1 MTVKIGAIWDST
13 TQVLGGR
20 TGVLMPI
27 AVLGF
32 FLPSVV
38 QTLVGLVVD
47 QNNVLHGGLTALIAL
62 AAAVLMIW
70 GQMAVMAVA
79 THPATTRADASRQ
92 GWARLLPV
100 LGIALM
106 IAVIAMVLFVPIF
119 AALIAG
125 GFDFAAAAATQGNTM
140 AIPRLSGGASAF
152 IALYGLALG
161 ILAIW
166 ASARLMLVYTVVLN
180 ERLGLGAIR
189 RSIQLTRGL
198 TLKLIGV
205 MILFGI
211 VFLVVLLAAQGVVGV
226 VARLLLGSSGVA
238 VALSGIA
245 GAAVNAVL
253 LTIAYVFVAR
263 LYVATAGVVAPATVD
278 LQKDVPPAF

>member
-1 MTVKIGAIWDST
+1 MTVKIGAVWDSS

-27 AVLGF
+27 AALGF

-38 QTLVGLVVD
+38 QSVAGLAVNE
-47 QNNVLHGGLTALIAL
+47 NNVLHIGLTALIAL
-62 AAAVLMIW
+62 AAAVMMIW

-79 THPATTRADASRQ
+79 THPATTRADAIRQ
-92 GWARLLPV
+92 GWVRLLPV
-100 LGIALM
+100 LGIALI
-106 IAVIAMVLFVPIF
+106 IAVIALVLFLPIIGSLV
-119 AALIAG
+119 AA
-125 GFDFAAAAATQGNTM
+125 GFDFAAAAATQGNAARM
-140 AIPRLSGGASAF
+140 PALSGSTAAF
-152 IALYGLALG
+152 VVLYSLALF

-166 ASARLMLVYTVVLN
+166 ASARLMLVYAVVLN

-189 RSIQLTRGL
+189 RSIRLTQGL

-238 VALSGIA
+238 VALAGIA

-253 LTIAYVFVAR
+253 LTVAYVFAAR
-263 LYVATAGVVAPATVD
+263 LYVATAGATAPANVD
-278 LQKDVPPAF
+278 LQKDVPPAY